1 MKILLTTLLLLTFN
15 ISYASGD
22 FKCVVKEAYILD
34 SNGKLNAKANSAKSK
49 INKEFT
55 VNRQT
60 GQMSGGGFINTMSGQ
75 MPTVFN
81 YLPNENGFKA
91 ITIYKPNFTVDYLQI
106 NEYEEG
112 KNKPF
117 FYKGAWGIIA
127 TGICNYY

>member
-1 MKILLTTLLLLTFN
+1 MLLLTFN

-22 FKCVVKEAYILD
+22 FKCVVKEAYTLD
-34 SNGKLNAKANSAKSK
+34 ANGKLSTKADSAKNK

-60 GQMSGGGFINTMSGQ
+60 GQMSGGGFVNTMSGQ
-75 MPTVFN
+75 MPSVYN

-106 NEYEEG
+106 DEYVDG

-117 FYKGAWGIIA
+117 IYKGAWGTIV
-127 TGICNYY
+127 TGICTYY